1 MISELRSEQ
10 KLASLIPSVLRYVLA
25 AATRRFPRYLL
36 PIFNSFDE
44 VYTFLTLLVERHFL
58 LTYGGGLTENF
69 YGIKRER
76 VPRIRGSELPRARK
90 GAPSIVREI
99 LKPGERDVW
108 KNLAVMVGLPYL
120 KRKVDESYEIY
131 ISQAAA
137 LRPRYHRDH
146 LTANATIKQRILYYY
161 KWFLRHVY
169 PSIHAI
175 YHFSLLA
182 FNLLYLFDS
191 SKYHSPLLWLIGIR
205 MRRLSVADTRTIA
218 EATRPRPP
226 ALSPPVRPGQASS
239 MFTPRMLQATIYPRI
254 SQALQL
260 LLPTSIF
267 ALEALEWWYASDFAR
282 KLSKKATEGL
292 ELPPPTLFSGSSPAN
307 ESTNPPPPPSFESDD
322 NNQIST
328 TPFRPGFPDP
338 PIAASTHLPVL
349 TVSSL
354 SLPLTSSSSSPASLS
369 NGPLCPICRSKIITP
384 TACQT
389 GYVFC
394 YTCIFRW
401 IDGSHDRQKAF
412 MEGAQGEEGW
422 GDEEGN
428 RVGKWE
434 SGKGRCAVTGQRIL
448 GGTDGLRRIMV

>member
-1 MISELRSEQ
+1 M
-10 KLASLIPSVLRYVLA
+10 LRYILA
-25 AATRRFPRYLL
+25 AATRRSPRYLL

-44 VYTFLTLLVERHFL
+44 VFTFLKLLVERHFL
-58 LTYGGGLTENF
+58 LTYDGGFTENF

-76 VPRIRGSELPRARK
+76 VPRSRGNELPRARQ
-90 GAPSIVREI
+90 GAPSIVREA

-120 KRKVDESYEIY
+120 KRKLDESYEIY
-131 ISQAAA
+131 ISQAAV
-137 LRPRYHRDH
+137 LRSRYHRDH
-146 LTANATIKQRILYYY
+146 LPANATIKERILYYY

-175 YHFSLLA
+175 YHFMLLA
-182 FNLLYLFDS
+182 FNILYLFDN

-205 MRRLSVADTRTIA
+205 MRRLSAADTRTIA
-218 EATRPRPP
+218 EATRQRPP
-226 ALSPPVRPGQASS
+226 PAVSPMVRPGQASS
-239 MFTPRMLQATIYPRI
+239 LFTPGILQATVYPRI
-254 SQALQL
+254 SQGLQL
-260 LLPTSIF
+260 ILPTSIF

-282 KLSKKATEGL
+282 KLSRKATEGL
-292 ELPPPTLFSGSSPAN
+292 ELPPPILFGNSSSAN
-307 ESTNPPPPPSFESDD
+307 QSTNPPPPPSFESAD
-322 NNQIST
+322 NDQSST
-328 TPFRPGFPDP
+328 IHFRPGFPNP
-338 PIAASTHLPVL
+338 PTSASTHLPIL

-354 SLPLTSSSSSPASLS
+354 SFPSATSPPPASLS
-369 NGPLCPICRSKIITP
+369 KDPLCPICRSKIITP

-434 SGKGRCAVTGQRIL
+434 SGKGRCAVTGQRVL
-448 GGTDGLRRIMV
+448 GGTDGLRRIMI